1 MWMRKILTEPLYV
14 IMWNSSGRRSSIGY
28 VYVGTKIFAQPA
40 DEGHYVLIIFTTT
53 TNVAIEEPHLESFS
67 CLPPSIIIHE
77 MSSCFGIVQL
87 SEGRKSMR
95 IYCSVCLF
103 ALLLI
108 IFIRNNGNRIRS
120 RLLVQGLGNLA
131 PTNARIVAKLNPKR
145 RTQEESEYAVYVCT
159 FALLIKGRIL

>member
-77 MSSCFGIVQL
+77 MSSCFGIIQL
-87 SEGRKSMR
+87 LEGRKSMR

-120 RLLVQGLGNLA
+120 RLLVSTRVRQLGSDKCA
-131 PTNARIVAKLNPKR
+131 DCCKVEPETEDAGGEWICRVRVHVRIAN
-145 RTQEESEYAVYVCT
+145 
-159 FALLIKGRIL
+159 